1 MGKKE
6 KKKKS
11 KRSDVLVK
19 EYCDYCGFELPERGF
34 CINCWYQKKNSEYDI
49 CKIPTPDPIIEAMK
63 IDDSEKVPCRYCGVP
78 ILPRT
83 AKKTGGFCMPHRYC
97 SGRFL
102 DTIGGEPIFSEPV
115 TQLEVVE
122 KARNL
127 ETNIGINVLFSFMK
141 FNDELR
147 LFTVREPFERVDRM
161 ADLGVGLFRD
171 GICISGFVVKWKNNP
186 HYFQDSEVEITRDEF
201 AELYGDN
208 WEEFSKLVPGRSIF
222 VRFRTSQKSWDYKYG
237 RAGYGIKLNGEYI
250 YQFVNEMN

>member
-11 KRSDVLVK
+11 KSTEVPGK

-34 CINCWYQKKNSEYDI
+34 CINCWYQKKFSHYDI

-63 IDDSEKVPCRYCGVP
+63 IDDSEKVPCRYCGTP

-83 AKKTGGFCMPHRYC
+83 AKKTGGFCMPHWGHSC
-97 SGRFL
+97 HLFNN
-102 DTIGGEPIFSEPV
+102 IGGEPIFSEPV

-127 ETNIGINVLFSFMK
+127 ETNIGINVLFSFMQ

-147 LFTVREPFERVDRM
+147 FFTVKKPFEGVERM
-161 ADLGVGLFRD
+161 AELGVGLFRD
-171 GICISGFVVKWKNNP
+171 GVCLSGFVAKWVNNP
-186 HYFQDSEVEITRDEF
+186 LYSQDTEVEITREEF
-201 AELYGDN
+201 AELYGEN
-208 WEEFSKLVPGRSIF
+208 WGEFSKLVPGRSVF
-222 VRFRTSQKSWDYKYG
+222 VRFRSSQKSWDLKYG